1 MSVKIRCRKTGA
13 NNDPSFRIIA
23 TDSRSPRD
31 GKCLEILGWYDPK
44 KTKRNFFLKLE
55 RIKAWQAKGA
65 QTSPTVRSLVNK
77 AKTVPMAAPGPV
89 PPAST
94 LKVPPSAPAAPAAT
108 A

>member
-13 NNDPSFRIIA
+13 NNDPCFRIVA

-44 KTKRNFFLKLE
+44 KAKANFHLKLE
-55 RIKAWQAKGA
+55 RIAAWKSKGA
-65 QTSPTVRSLVNK
+65 ILSETVRSLVRK
-77 AKTVPMAAPGPV
+77 AKTVPMAAPVPSVPGP
-89 PPAST
+89 
-94 LKVPPSAPAAPAAT
+94 KKAPAAVNTAT

>member
-13 NNDPSFRIIA
+13 NNDPCFRIVA

-44 KTKRNFFLKLE
+44 KAKANFYLKLE
-55 RIKAWQAKGA
+55 RIAAWKSKGA
-65 QTSPTVRSLVNK
+65 ILSATVHSLVKK
-77 AKTVPMAAPGPV
+77 AKTVPMAAPVLKKGAEPV
-89 PPAST
+89 S
-94 LKVPPSAPAAPAAT
+94 AAT